1 MPKADEQHNQLV
13 CCIYGMK
20 QTVNDKELTIE
31 NSIERTDPSRHV
43 VIPASSQQVR

>member
-1 MPKADEQHNQLV
+1 
-13 CCIYGMK
+13 MK

-31 NSIERTDPSRHV
+31 NSIERTHPSRHV